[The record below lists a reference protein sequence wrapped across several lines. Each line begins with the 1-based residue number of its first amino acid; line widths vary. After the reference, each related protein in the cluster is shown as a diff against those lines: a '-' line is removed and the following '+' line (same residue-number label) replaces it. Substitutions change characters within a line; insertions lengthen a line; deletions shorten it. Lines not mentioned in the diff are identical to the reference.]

1 MTNGFKIHFLGCLGL
16 WVLELMQLFLILL
29 ILKTLG
35 TSAHNAAEFVMIVV
49 EQPNENNQHYF

>member
-35 TSAHNAAEFVMIVV
+35 TSAHNAAELVMIVA
-49 EQPNENNQHYF
+49 EQPN